1 VEPENKMFKIIF
13 NEQHYGVRMA
23 EKTGE
28 KSFDPIS
35 VLALQCSVYLFV
47 LLAFITIF
55 KSFPSIVAYRI
66 YISPIFGWLAAFGI
80 GYPLKL
86 EPKKNLIYSIS
97 IAIIISVITIAL
109 SVAGISI

>member
-1 VEPENKMFKIIF
+1 MFKIFF
-13 NEQHYGVRMA
+13 NEQRYGVRMA
-23 EKTGE
+23 EKTGK

-55 KSFPSIVAYRI
+55 KYFPSIVAYRI

-80 GYPLKL
+80 GYLLKV

-97 IAIIISVITIAL
+97 IAVIISVITIAL
-109 SVAGISI
+109 SVVGVQL

>member
-1 VEPENKMFKIIF
+1 MFKIIF

-23 EKTGE
+23 EKTGK
-28 KSFDPIS
+28 KSFDLIS

-55 KSFPSIVAYRI
+55 KFSSSLVSYRI
-66 YISPIFGWLAAFGI
+66 YISPIFGWLVAFGI
-80 GYPLKL
+80 GYPLKV

-97 IAIIISVITIAL
+97 IAVVVSVITIAL
-109 SVAGISI
+109 SVAGVSI